1 MVKKPLS
8 LLFQHLK
15 CNKVL
20 EVIMT
25 AEGRDEGLR
34 VKGSNWTGVL
44 M

>member
-1 MVKKPLS
+1 ME
-8 LLFQHLK
+8 HLK

-20 EVIMT
+20 EVMMT
-25 AEGRDEGLR
+25 DGRGEGLH

>member
-1 MVKKPLS
+1 ME
-8 LLFQHLK
+8 HLK

-25 AEGRDEGLR
+25 ADGRGEGLH